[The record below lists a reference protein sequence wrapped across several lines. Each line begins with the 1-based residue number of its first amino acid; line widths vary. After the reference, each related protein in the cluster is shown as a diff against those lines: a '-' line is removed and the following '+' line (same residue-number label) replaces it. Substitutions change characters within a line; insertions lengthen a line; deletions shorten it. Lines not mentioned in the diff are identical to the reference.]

1 MIDRRYWSLIALGV
15 VVYAFV
21 TYLILT
27 QRAPFSFTDIFEF
40 LAQQFTSI
48 YAAIFGYP

>member
-1 MIDRRYWSLIALGV
+1 MLDRRYWSLIALGA
-15 VVYAFV
+15 VVYVFV
-21 TYLILT
+21 AYLIIT

-48 YAAIFGYP
+48 YSSLFGYS